1 MMQLQ
6 KSQINIFVLDFQ
18 HPGWHYGISYTDN
31 RSFVCPKIPKSAS
44 SWAHEYFLA
53 LGWEKK
59 SFSVHRLFD
68 LKALVFLRE
77 PKERYIAGLGE
88 FLNRQHDSLY
98 PEAIKSA
105 ELRNEIFSEVFKKL
119 TLDPHTSLQTFFIQ
133 NLNNPIYFKVD
144 DSLSETVASFLG
156 TSANNTFVNSKVHG
170 MGWRELALEYL
181 ANNELAT
188 KTLDSY
194 LKIDYDLFN
203 TVRFN

>member
-1 MMQLQ
+1 MQLQ
-6 KSQINIFVLDFQ
+6 KSQTDISMLDFQ
-18 HPGWHYGISYTDN
+18 NPNWHYGISYTDN
-31 RSFVCPKIPKSAS
+31 KSFVCPKIPKCAS

-59 SFSVHRLFD
+59 SFVAENLFD
-68 LKALVFLRE
+68 LNALVFLRE

-98 PEAIKSA
+98 PEAVKSV
-105 ELRNEIFSEVFKKL
+105 EVRNRIFTEVFKKL
-119 TLDPHTSLQTFFIQ
+119 TLDPHTSLQTFFIR

-156 TSANNTFVNSKVHG
+156 TSVHDTFVNSKVFG
-170 MGWRELALEYL
+170 MGWRDLALEYL

-194 LKIDYDLFN
+194 LKTDYDLFN
-203 TVRFN
+203 SVRFN